1 MMARTLD
8 LVALRAVVTVAECGS
23 VTRAAELLHLTQ
35 SAVSMQIRRLE
46 EALGM
51 ELFNRSQRR
60 MELSLSGQKL
70 TDYARRMLRLND
82 EALCSLGALEGV
94 EEIRIGLPHDI
105 VSPQIPDVL
114 RLMGVSWP
122 QLHVA
127 LTIDYTRSLLERF
140 ANGELDMILTTETQ
154 PGPQGEAMGSRK
166 LVWLGL
172 AGTVV
177 RTDRPLRVAL
187 GKTCIFRGVALD
199 ALDRAGIIAE
209 NTLDGDSDAVIEAS
223 VAAGMALTARLEGT
237 HIPGCEV
244 LGAQSGLPDM
254 GHSSICY
261 YRKPSLRT
269 PAADAL
275 EAELRRAYGQ

>member
-1 MMARTLD
+1 MPRTLD

-23 VTRAAELLHLTQ
+23 VTRAADLLHLTQ

-82 EALCSLGALEGV
+82 EALCSLGALEGR
-94 EEIRIGLPHDI
+94 EEIRIGLPHDL
-105 VSPQIPDVL
+105 VSPQIPEVL
-114 RLMGVSWP
+114 RVMGVGWP

-127 LTIDYTRSLLERF
+127 LTIDYTRSLLNRF
-140 ANGELDMILTTETQ
+140 GAGELDMILTTQTH
-154 PGPQGEAMGSRK
+154 PGPEGEVLGERK

-172 AGTVV
+172 TGTVV
-177 RTDRPLRVAL
+177 RPDRPVRVAL
-187 GKTCIFRGVALD
+187 GKTCIFRSIALE
-199 ALDRAGIIAE
+199 ALERAGILAE
-209 NTLDGDSDAVIEAS
+209 NALDGDSEAVIEAS

-237 HIPGCEV
+237 HIHGCEA
-244 LGAQSGLPDM
+244 LGAQNGLPDL
-254 GHSSICY
+254 GSASICY
-261 YRKPSLRT
+261 YRKPALRSA
-269 PAADAL
+269 AADAL
-275 EAELRRAYGQ
+275 EVELRRAYGS